1 MAFPI
6 TRARWLAP
14 TLAIHFARD
23 LALGIGAAVAAII
36 NRFETA
42 RALSSYDSRMLA
54 DIGLRP
60 EDVQSAF
67 AEPIWRDPTRRLAVI
82 AIERRTAAREAR
94 RADMAANQKTDEL
107 VH

>member
-1 MAFPI
+1 MAFSI
-6 TRARWLAP
+6 NSSRWLAP
-14 TLAIHFARD
+14 TLAVHFARD
-23 LALGIGAAVAAII
+23 LALGIGAAVTAII

-42 RALSSYDSRMLA
+42 RQLSNYDSRMLA

-82 AIERRTAAREAR
+82 AIERRCAAREAR
-94 RADMAANQKTDEL
+94 RADMAAKAKTPEL